1 MKDKHEKERNIMS
14 INYYNNN
21 AENFINDTFYLS
33 MSELMNEFL
42 TYVGNT
48 GTILDLGCGSG
59 RDALEFQKRGY
70 KVFAVDGSKEMIAH
84 TSKFLSDKA
93 ICSTFSDY
101 ETNIKFHGIWAL
113 ASLLHVPEAD
123 MITILRKY
131 RDLLAEDG
139 VFFMSFKN
147 RKNNYEKDGRCFTCY
162 TKEKLLSVLSEVG
175 SLDVIKFIDTVDI
188 REGRED
194 EKWISAIVKA
204 SDR

>member
-1 MKDKHEKERNIMS
+1 MS
-14 INYYNNN
+14 INYYNTN
-21 AENFINDTFYLS
+21 AQNFINDTFYLN
-33 MSELMNEFL
+33 MSQLMDEFL
-42 TYVGNT
+42 SYVKEK

-70 KVFAVDGSKEMIAH
+70 EVYAVDGSKEMIAH
-84 TSKFLSDKA
+84 ASEFLGDKA

-101 ETNIKFHGIWAL
+101 ETDIKFHGIWAL

-131 RDLLAEDG
+131 RDLLEEDG

-147 RKNNYEKDGRCFTCY
+147 REKNYEKDGRCFTCF
-162 TKEKLLSVLSEVG
+162 TKEKLLSLFTEVG
-175 SLDVIKFIDTVDI
+175 SLEVIKFIDTVDI

-194 EKWISAIVKA
+194 EKWISAIVKINN
-204 SDR
+204 R